1 MAARIARHRA
11 ERPRDWLTVEAVR
24 DLAAAVQGAPDQ
36 TGNRTVLLD
45 GVGGLVSE
53 RLLVGGDAAGAEESA
68 CAEVAALQRACTRLI
83 AVSDEVGSGLV
94 SPHPL
99 GRGFQDALGRVN
111 QRLAAR
117 AGRVLLCVAGL
128 PFDLKTP

>member
-11 ERPRDWLTVEAVR
+11 ERPASWRTVEAA
-24 DLAAAVQGAPDQ
+24 DGLAARAGVLGPDAV
-36 TGNRTVLLD
+36 VLLE

-53 RLLVGGDAAGAEESA
+53 RLLRGDDADAAERGA
-68 CAEVAALQRACTRLI
+68 CAEVEALLPLCGHLV
-83 AVSDEVGSGLV
+83 AVSDEAGSGLV

-99 GRGFQDALGRVN
+99 GRAFQDAVGRTN

-117 AGRVLLCVAGL
+117 AARVYLCVAGL
-128 PFDLKTP
+128 AVALKTG